1 MQPLAEDDDAEEAAE
16 VDAFAEDEDAE
27 RGMGS
32 QKLWRQSSR
41 NLLQKLDTL
50 RRLRKIVN
58 HDVICFFCNF
68 NHRVSLSTT
77 IEYNFW

>member
-41 NLLQKLDTL
+41 NLLQKLD
-50 RRLRKIVN
+50 RCERKATGGGEWIVG
-58 HDVICFFCNF
+58 HDVICF
-68 NHRVSLSTT
+68 LLQL
-77 IEYNFW
+77 